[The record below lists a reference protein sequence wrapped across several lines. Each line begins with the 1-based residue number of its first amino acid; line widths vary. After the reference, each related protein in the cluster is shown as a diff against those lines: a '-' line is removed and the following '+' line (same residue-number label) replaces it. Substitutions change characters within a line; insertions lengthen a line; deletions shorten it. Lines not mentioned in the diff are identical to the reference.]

1 MSVLQRDRNV
11 TVLRPAGRFNRRLG
25 GLALVY
31 GAVGAVALALLL
43 LVPSLVAWTADSR
56 SSVSWLDA
64 MSFAGDGWVLAHH
77 GSLRAPA
84 GSVSHVVT
92 FAPLVFTAV
101 AVWCARAG
109 AKALLRDIEH
119 EGRDAGRWWHPV
131 ALFIAGYLVAG
142 ILLALLGATGTASP
156 RMLTVVPGAVVVA
169 ALGFGWALRGE
180 PEAPAYA
187 VCASWWERLPDG
199 VRRGVRPACEAA
211 IALFAVAALVLVLL
225 VATHISRIGQ
235 INGLLGPGTVGT
247 VVLLLAQ
254 LASVPNMVLL
264 ISGWTSGASMHVGI
278 ATISS
283 GAVHTGLLP
292 SVPMLGAIPDPGAF
306 PFWMRVVPIVVVL
319 AGGVAGGRAASGLS
333 TLSGLRTKLT
343 AAASAAGLLT
353 VGLSLLIWIAGA
365 HVSGAPLA
373 RAQVALSVVPLLAVE
388 LVAGALVAAAA
399 LHHVKV
405 RRSHV

>member
-31 GAVGAVALALLL
+31 GAVAAVALALVL

-56 SSVSWLDA
+56 SSVSWLSA

-84 GSVSHVVT
+84 GNVSHVVT
-92 FAPLVFTAV
+92 FAPLIFTAV

-109 AKALLRDIEH
+109 AKALLREVEH

-131 ALFIAGYLVAG
+131 VLFLGGYVVAG
-142 ILLALLGATGTASP
+142 MLLALLGATGTATP
-156 RMLTVVPGAVVVA
+156 RILTIIPGAIVVA
-169 ALGFGWALRGE
+169 ALGFGWALRAE
-180 PEAPAYA
+180 PESPAYA
-187 VCASWWERLPDG
+187 VCAGWWERVPDG

-211 IALFAVAALVLVLL
+211 LALFAVATLVLVLL
-225 VATHISRIGQ
+225 VATHTARIGQ
-235 INGLLGPGTVGT
+235 VNGLLGPGTVGT
-247 VVLLLAQ
+247 VVLGLAQ
-254 LASVPNMVLL
+254 LASVPNMVVL
-264 ISGWTSGASMHVGI
+264 ISGWTSGASVHVGT

-283 GAVHTGLLP
+283 SAVHTGLLP
-292 SVPMLGAIPDPGAF
+292 SVPVLGAIPDPGSF
-306 PFWMRVVPIVVVL
+306 PAWMRVVPIVVVL
-319 AGGVAGGRAASGLS
+319 AGGLAGGRAAAGLS

-353 VGLSLLIWIAGA
+353 VGLSLLVWVAGA

-373 RAQVALSVVPLLAVE
+373 RVQVALTVVPLFALEFV
-388 LVAGALVAAAA
+388 VGALVAAAA
-399 LHHVKV
+399 LHYVKV

>member
-31 GAVGAVALALLL
+31 GAVGAVALALVL

-84 GSVSHVVT
+84 GSVTHVVT
-92 FAPLVFTAV
+92 FAPLIFTAL
-101 AVWCARAG
+101 ALWCARAG
-109 AKALLRDIEH
+109 AKALLREVEH

-131 ALFIAGYLVAG
+131 ALFIGGYLIAG
-142 ILLALLGATGTASP
+142 LLLAVLGATGTATP
-156 RMLTVVPGAVVVA
+156 RFLTVIPGAIVVA
-169 ALGFGWALRGE
+169 AAGFGWALRAE
-180 PEAPAYA
+180 PDAPAYA
-187 VCASWWERLPDG
+187 VCADWWERVPDG

-211 IALFAVAALVLVLL
+211 LALFAVATLVLVLL
-225 VATHISRIGQ
+225 VATHTSRIGQ
-235 INGLLGPGTVGT
+235 VNGLLGPGAVGT
-247 VVLLLAQ
+247 VILALAQ
-254 LASVPNMVLL
+254 LASVPNMVVL
-264 ISGWTSGASMHVGI
+264 ITGWTSGASVHVGT
-278 ATISS
+278 ATVSA

-292 SVPMLGAIPDPGAF
+292 SIPVLGAIPDPGAF
-306 PFWMRVVPIVVVL
+306 PVYLRVVPLVVVL
-319 AGGVAGGRAASGLS
+319 AGGYAGARAAGALS

-353 VGLSLLIWIAGA
+353 VGMSLLAWIAGA

-373 RAQVALSVVPLLAVE
+373 RAQVGLVVLPLFALEFVV
-388 LVAGALVAAAA
+388 GALVAAAA
-399 LHHVKV
+399 LHYIRV